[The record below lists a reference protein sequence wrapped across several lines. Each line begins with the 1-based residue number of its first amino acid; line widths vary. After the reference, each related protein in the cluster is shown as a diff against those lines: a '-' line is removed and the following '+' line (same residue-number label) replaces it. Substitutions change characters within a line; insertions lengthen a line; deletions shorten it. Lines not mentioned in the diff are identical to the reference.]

1 MKKMMMDNFF
11 EVDVQ
16 HPEKLHDLH
25 NDLPCLP
32 ERMKN
37 EKDKFFFTNLH
48 DKTEYVLMLRKL
60 HTVIK
65 FNQKVQLKPHISV
78 NTNQRKVA
86 KIDFEIDFLKLMNN
100 AVFGKTMGNVR
111 KHRDIR
117 LVTTEI
123 KRNYLVLE
131 PNYHTAKVFYKK
143 FVGYRNEKTQILMN
157 KPVYLE
163 MSIL

>member
-1 MKKMMMDNFF
+1 M
-11 EVDVQ
+11 
-16 HPEKLHDLH
+16 
-25 NDLPCLP
+25 
-32 ERMKN
+32 
-37 EKDKFFFTNLH
+37 
-48 DKTEYVLMLRKL
+48 
-60 HTVIK
+60 
-65 FNQKVQLKPHISV
+65 

-86 KIDFEIDFLKLMNN
+86 KIDFAIDFLKLMNN

-131 PNYHTAKVFYKK
+131 PNYYTAKVFYKK